1 MTRAPGPEV
10 QALIR
15 LGVDGL
21 AAAVRTR
28 SLDPQRVAA
37 AFCDRLERVNPSLNA
52 VVGYRRQAVMDE
64 AVRLAGRL
72 DGSEELPLAGVPFT
86 VKDNLWVEGE
96 RIAQGSRLF
105 AHHHAPRDAWAVAR
119 LREAGAVVLGI
130 TNTPEFAC
138 RGVTES
144 PLHGLTR
151 HPLDAGLT
159 PGGSSGGAAASLA
172 AGIGMFALGTDA
184 GGSIRR
190 PAAHCGLVGLKP
202 SAGLVPHPWGFGEP
216 NYGFS
221 VVGLLARTVS
231 DCKAV
236 YRELTAYDAGDASA
250 PPIRVDLFDDPLAD
264 PTRMRIAWSP
274 ALGCGFPVDE
284 DVRVCL
290 ESRITELRESGLT
303 IETADPEWP
312 TGTGAYPLIAL
323 QQKGLQGLY
332 APNYPTL
339 PPGLDPDI
347 EEAIAQGAR
356 HRPGHWLALLRR
368 LEAIRHALSRFFE
381 RYDLLLTPT
390 APVTAWPVGAWPS
403 MIGGQQV
410 GPRGHAA
417 FTPLFNYCGVPAI
430 SLPAGDVRGLPVGL
444 QAVAPRFEDARLLAW
459 AMAAEALSGS
469 AWPHARH

>member
-1 MTRAPGPEV
+1 
-10 QALIR
+10 
-15 LGVDGL
+15 VDGL
-21 AAAVRTR
+21 AAAVRAR
-28 SLDPQRVAA
+28 ALDPQRVAA
-37 AFCDRLERVNPSLNA
+37 VFCDHLERVNPSLNA
-52 VVGYRRQAVMDE
+52 VVGYRRKSVLDE
-64 AVRLAGRL
+64 AARLADRLGGR
-72 DGSEELPLAGVPFT
+72 EALPLAGVPFT

-96 RIAQGSRLF
+96 RIAQGSQLF
-105 AHHHAPRDAWAVAR
+105 AHHRAPRDAWAVAR

-172 AGIGMFALGTDA
+172 AGIGLFALGTDA

-202 SAGLVPHPWGFGEP
+202 SAGLVPHPWGYGEP

-231 DCKAV
+231 DCRAV

-250 PPIRVDLFDDPLAD
+250 PPIRVDLFDDAPLD
-264 PTRMRIAWSP
+264 PTRMRMAWSP
-274 ALGCGFPVDE
+274 ALGCGFPVDG
-284 DVRVCL
+284 DVLACL
-290 ESRITELRESGLT
+290 ESRIETLRERGFK
-303 IETADPEWP
+303 IETADPHWP
-312 TGTGAYPLIAL
+312 AGTGAYPLIAL
-323 QQKGLQGLY
+323 QQKGLQALH
-332 APNYPTL
+332 APDYPIL

-347 EEAIAQGAR
+347 EEAIAQGGR
-356 HRPGHWLALLRR
+356 HGSGDWLPLLRR
-368 LEAIRHALSRFFE
+368 LEAIRDALSRFFE
-381 RYDLLLTPT
+381 RYDLLLAPT
-390 APVTAWPVGAWPS
+390 APVTAWPVGNWPS
-403 MIGGQQV
+403 VIGGQQV

-430 SLPAGDVRGLPVGL
+430 SVPAGEVRGLPVGL
-444 QAVAPRFEDARLLAW
+444 QGVAPRFEDARLIAW
-459 AMAAEALSGS
+459 AAAAEALSDNVS
-469 AWPHARH
+469 PHVRS